1 MTSKDQDKVLLE
13 ILKQNEMTDDK
24 KKKFQNSLKSLVH
37 FLKQLDYDP
46 FNAEIKYCIF
56 GSQLNG
62 FGTKESDVD
71 FTFLTNS
78 YVDERIALK
87 YLRQEIEAVDQNK
100 FKINEL
106 VEFARIAVMK
116 IQDQTNKIE
125 IDMCFNNLLGVIN
138 TKLLNAYANLNEKVQ
153 QGGILLKLWGKKQ
166 GIINKNC
173 FSSYAILIMW
183 LHFLQQKYQMPNLQ
197 DKQYKTSKSQTTTI
211 MIKRNIEGKRE
222 SSFEVD
228 VFFVYHG
235 DKLYKQ
241 LKDQFDK
248 VISQVS
254 LTILLRDF
262 FNYYSDQGEGFT
274 QKYKISINEKQL
286 KEEGEKYSM
295 SDPFDKEHDPIKK
308 IRNNFKDQKL
318 FHQAGI
324 NIQNSP
330 QSMF

>member
-1 MTSKDQDKVLLE
+1 MQLKEQDKVLIE
-13 ILKQNEMTDDK
+13 VLKKNEMTEQK
-24 KKKFQNSLKSLVH
+24 KKKFQNSIKSLVH

-46 FNAEIKYCIF
+46 FKTEIEYCIF

-78 YVDERIALK
+78 YVDERIALR
-87 YLRQEIEAVDQNK
+87 YLRQEIQSVDQNK

-116 IQDQTNKIE
+116 IQDQTSEIE

-183 LHFLQQKYQMPNLQ
+183 LHFLQEKYQMPNLQ
-197 DKQYKTSKSQTTTI
+197 DKQYKSSKQQQTKL
-211 MIKRNIEGKRE
+211 MIKRNIEGKKE

-228 VFFVYHG
+228 VFFVYNG
-235 DKLYKQ
+235 EKYKQ

-248 VISQVS
+248 VISQVP
-254 LTILLRDF
+254 LTILLKDF
-262 FNYYSDQGEGFT
+262 FEYYSDQGEGFT
-274 QKYKISINEKQL
+274 QQYKISINEKKL

-295 SDPFDKEHDPIKK
+295 SDPFDQEHDPIKK
-308 IRNNFKDQKL
+308 IRNNFKDQKI
-318 FHQAGI
+318 F
-324 NIQNSP
+324 NSAAKIILNNP
-330 QSMF
+330 QTMF